1 MTLRHFNFTNLRTWL
16 LACFLLFIVS
26 ISFAADT
33 IRTER
38 VHFKKGANSAVIE
51 ASIKGYESVDYVLGA
66 RVGQNMNVSL
76 ATKHGATYF
85 NILAP
90 GQNEVAMFNGSING
104 NQYEGTLP
112 ESGDYKIR
120 VYMMRSAARR
130 NEVAHYRL
138 EMIMGGSGQPA
149 AHASSHDAKVAGTDY
164 HATGNIPCSMSKAQ
178 STASCPFGVKR
189 EGNGGAMVTVT
200 KVDGSQRVIFFEK
213 GRAVGYDQ
221 SQADTG
227 RFKAERQGD
236 LNIIHIGD
244 ERYEIPDAVV
254 LGG

>member
-1 MTLRHFNFTNLRTWL
+1 MKLNLSNTFHLRLMAW
-16 LACFLLFIVS
+16 FLLLTAPIV
-26 ISFAADT
+26 FAADD

-38 VHFKKGANSAVIE
+38 VHFKKGANSAVVE
-51 ASIKGYESVDYVLGA
+51 SSIKGYETVDYVLRA
-66 RVGQNMNVSL
+66 RAGQYMNVSL

-90 GQNEVAMFNGSING
+90 GENEVAMFNGSVSQ

-112 ESGDYKIR
+112 ASGDYKIR

-138 EMIMGGSGQPA
+138 EMIVDGAGQPA
-149 AHASSHDAKVAGTDY
+149 AHAPNHDAKVPGTGF
-164 HATGNIPCSMSKAQ
+164 HATGNIPCSMGKGR
-178 STASCPFGVKR
+178 STGSCVFGVKR
-189 EGNGGAMVTVT
+189 EGNGSATVTVT

-213 GRAVGYDQ
+213 GRAIGYDQ
-221 SQADTG
+221 SQADSG
-227 RFKAERQGD
+227 GFKAKKEAD
-236 LNIIHIGD
+236 LNIIHIGK
-244 ERYEIPDAVV
+244 ERYEIPDAVI

>member
-1 MTLRHFNFTNLRTWL
+1 MKTNRSNTFHLWL
-16 LACFLLFIVS
+16 MACFLLLTAPMV
-26 ISFAADT
+26 FAADD

-38 VHFKKGANSAVIE
+38 VHFKKGANSAVVE
-51 ASIKGYESVDYVLGA
+51 ASIKGYETVDYVLGA
-66 RVGQNMNVSL
+66 RAGQHMNVSL

-90 GQNEVAMFNGSING
+90 GENEVAIFNGSVSQ

-112 ESGDYKIR
+112 ASGDYKIR

-138 EMIMGGSGQPA
+138 EMIVDGAGQPA
-149 AHASSHDAKVAGTDY
+149 VHAPSRDAKVAGTDF
-164 HATGNIPCSMSKAQ
+164 HATGNIPCSMGKGQ
-178 STASCPFGVKR
+178 PTGSCAFGVKR
-189 EGNGGAMVTVT
+189 EGNGSAMVTVT
-200 KVDGSQRVIFFEK
+200 KVDGSKRVIFFEN
-213 GRAVGYDQ
+213 GRAIGYDQ

-227 RFKAERQGD
+227 KFKAEKDAD
-236 LNIIHIGD
+236 LNVIHIGD

-254 LGG
+254 QGG

>member
-1 MTLRHFNFTNLRTWL
+1 MKLTLSHAFHSCL
-16 LACFLLFIVS
+16 LAGFLLLT
-26 ISFAADT
+26 AALSSARDD

-38 VHFKKGANSAVIE
+38 VHFQKGANSAVVE
-51 ASIKGYESVDYVLGA
+51 ASIKGYETVDYILGA
-66 RVGQNMNVSL
+66 RAGQYMNVSL

-90 GQNEVAMFNGSING
+90 GESEVAMFNGSINQ

-112 ESGDYKIR
+112 SSGDYKIR

-130 NEVAHYRL
+130 NEVAHFRL
-138 EMIMGGSGQPA
+138 EMIVDGKEAKVVQAP
-149 AHASSHDAKVAGTDY
+149 SHDAKVAGTEF
-164 HATGNIPCSMSKAQ
+164 HATGNIPCSMGKGQ
-178 STASCPFGVKR
+178 PTGSCAFGVKR
-189 EGNGGAMVTVT
+189 EGGGNALVTVT
-200 KVDGSQRVIFFEK
+200 KSNGSQRVIFFEK
-213 GRAVGYDQ
+213 GQSIGYDQ

-227 RFKAERQGD
+227 EFKARKEAD

-254 LGG
+254 QGG